1 MSSTEEDAFSQLDV
15 DDFCNKKIK
24 AINYF
29 QAGEEEDLFEVEKF
43 DPFEARIKKLR
54 MSLLWLI

>member
-29 QAGEEEDLFEVEKF
+29 QAGKEEDLLEIEKF
-43 DPFEARIKKLR
+43 DPFEARIKN
-54 MSLLWLI
+54 